1 MTPKQAVQQARA
13 QNALGYDQHRSSR
26 SLMASLC
33 KEIDQII
40 QSLWDAAAVPHADLI
55 AVGGYGRG
63 ELSPYSDIDLL
74 VLIDDGVKDSDIA
87 QPLAAFVTSLW
98 DAGLDAGHS
107 VRNLDECMQ
116 QAKEDLTVATAL
128 LESRLIAGRADRLTA
143 LHQRW
148 HNEMDRSA
156 FAQGKLLERRQRHH
170 RYQDTPYALEPN
182 IKESPGGL
190 RDLQVIQW
198 VCVAFGL
205 GHRWQ
210 DLVDRDLL
218 TAEEAR
224 ALQTQQSVLQTL
236 RGQLH
241 CAAGRR
247 EDRLVFDLQ
256 NAVAER
262 MGIKPSSTR
271 RASEL
276 LMQRYYQAAKV
287 IWQVSAILLANLE
300 PTLLPNT
307 TRITRPSGAL
317 PDLPQDAPNQAK
329 PIDEDFCITRGLLD
343 LQDERVFERKPH
355 RMLEAFV
362 LMCRHSSRR
371 GMTAKTLRALWNARD
386 QIDAA
391 FRQDPIHKAQF
402 LQVFKEGRGMVHSL
416 RILNNLGL
424 LGRMLPVFRRI
435 VGQMQHDLFHVYTV
449 DQHILQVIRNLRRLT
464 MHEHAHELPSLTAL
478 MSDFQDPWRLYL
490 AALFHDI
497 AKGRGGDHSELG
509 EHEVTKFGRQF
520 GLDEQ
525 TTDLLR
531 FLVAQHLT
539 MSTIAQKHDLADPA
553 VIEGFAQL
561 VQTPERLTALYLLT
575 VSDIRGTSPKVW
587 NNWKARLLESLYQ
600 QTMAYLTA
608 KTTQEARA
616 AIGEKALAV
625 KREEACRILLLYG
638 RDLEQ
643 SRQFWTDLDL
653 GYFLRHDAADMAWH
667 ARMLAHR
674 SRSDQPIVFAR
685 LSPSEDGLQ
694 VVVYQPDAPALFT
707 KITAYFDQENLPV
720 LEAQIHT
727 TKRGYVLDT
736 FLVDH
741 HDFPGHP
748 REMISLVEAGLA
760 AHLSDSQGLSRPS
773 KGRVSRQSRHFPM
786 PPEVELTPDHQGLFF
801 NLAITASDRPGLLY
815 TIAHCLSSHQIEV
828 QSAKITTLGERV
840 EDMFLV
846 SGPNLSTERQQVS
859 LERDLLAALSV

>member
-13 QNALGYDQHRSSR
+13 NNALGYEQHRSTR
-26 SLMASLC
+26 GLMASLC
-33 KEIDQII
+33 KEVDQII
-40 QSLWDAAAVPHADLI
+40 GSLWQAAAIPNADLI

-74 VLIDDGVKDSDIA
+74 VLIDDGVQDADIA
-87 QPLAAFVTSLW
+87 QPLAQFVNSLW

-107 VRNLDECMQ
+107 VRTLDECMQ
-116 QAKEDLTVATAL
+116 QAKDDLTVATAL
-128 LESRLIAGRADRLTA
+128 LESRLISGRSERLGA
-143 LHQRW
+143 LHRRW
-148 HNEMDRSA
+148 HGEMDRSA

-170 RYQDTPYALEPN
+170 RYQDTPYSLEPN

-198 VCVAFGL
+198 ICIAFEL

-210 DLVDRDLL
+210 DLVDKDLL
-218 TAEEAR
+218 TTEEAK
-224 ALQTQQSVLQTL
+224 ALETQQRVLQTL
-236 RGQLH
+236 RAQLH
-241 CAAGRR
+241 LAAGRR

-256 NAVAER
+256 NAVAQR
-262 MGIKPSSTR
+262 MGIKATNSR
-271 RASEL
+271 RASEM
-276 LMQRYYQAAKV
+276 LMQRYYRAAKV
-287 IWQVSAILLANLE
+287 VWQVSAILLANLE

-307 TRITRPSGAL
+307 TRITRPSGAM
-317 PDLPQDAPNQAK
+317 PDLPTDAANQAR

-343 LQDERVFERKPH
+343 LQDDKVFERSPD

-371 GMTAKTLRALWNARD
+371 GMTARTLRALWNARD
-386 QIDAA
+386 QINAD
-391 FRQDPIHKAQF
+391 FRQNPKHKDQL
-402 LQVFKEGRGMVHSL
+402 LQIFKEGRGMVHSL

-424 LGRMLPVFRRI
+424 LGRMLPVFRKI

-478 MSDFQDPWRLYL
+478 MSDFGEPWRLYL

-509 EHEVTKFGRQF
+509 EHEVARFAKAY
-520 GLDEQ
+520 GLDQ
-525 TTDLLR
+525 PTADLLQ

-539 MSTIAQKHDLADPA
+539 MSTIAQKHDLADPS
-553 VIEGFAQL
+553 VIESFAKL

-600 QTMAYLTA
+600 QTMAYLKAETPQA
-608 KTTQEARA
+608 ARD
-616 AIGEKALAV
+616 AIGEKALMA
-625 KREEACRILLLYG
+625 KREEASRILLLYG

-643 SRQFWTDLDL
+643 AQQFWADLDL

-674 SRSDQPIVFAR
+674 LTVSSPVVFAR

-727 TKRGYVLDT
+727 TKSGYVLDA

-741 HDFPGHP
+741 RDFPGHH

-760 AHLSDSQGLSRPS
+760 AHLGDSQGLSRPS
-773 KGRVSRQSRHFPM
+773 KGRVSRQSKHFPM
-786 PPEVELTPDHQGLFF
+786 PPEVDLTPDHQGLFF
-801 NLAITASDRPGLLY
+801 NLAVTASDRPGLLY

-840 EDMFLV
+840 EDVFLV
-846 SGPNLSTERQQVS
+846 SGPMLSTERQQVS
-859 LERDLLAALSV
+859 LERDLLQALSS

>member
-13 QNALGYDQHRSSR
+13 NNALGYEQHRSTP

-33 KEIDQII
+33 KEVDQII
-40 QSLWDAAAVPHADLI
+40 ASLWQAAAIPNADLI

-74 VLIDDGVKDSDIA
+74 VLIDDGVQDADIA
-87 QPLAAFVTSLW
+87 QPLTQFVNSLW

-107 VRNLDECMQ
+107 LRTLDECMQ
-116 QAKEDLTVATAL
+116 QAKDDLTVATAL
-128 LESRLIAGRADRLTA
+128 LESRLISGRAERLDA

-170 RYQDTPYALEPN
+170 RYQDTPYSLEPN
-182 IKESPGGL
+182 IKESPDGL

-210 DLVDRDLL
+210 DLVDKDLL
-218 TAEEAR
+218 TVEEAK
-224 ALQTQQSVLQTL
+224 ALESQQKVLQTL
-236 RGQLH
+236 RAHLH
-241 CAAGRR
+241 WAAGRR

-256 NAVAER
+256 NAVAQR
-262 MGIKPSSTR
+262 MGIKATNSR
-271 RASEL
+271 RASEM
-276 LMQRYYQAAKV
+276 LMQRYYRAAKV
-287 IWQVSAILLANLE
+287 VWQVSAILLANLE
-300 PTLLPNT
+300 PTLLPKASKGSSAAG
-307 TRITRPSGAL
+307 R
-317 PDLPQDAPNQAK
+317 QDPLAESK
-329 PIDEDFCITRGLLD
+329 PIDQDFCITRGLLD
-343 LQDERVFERKPH
+343 LQDDKVFERNPD
-355 RMLEAFV
+355 RLLEAFV

-371 GMTAKTLRALWNARD
+371 GMTARTLRALWNARD
-386 QIDAA
+386 RIDAD
-391 FRQDPIHKAQF
+391 FRQNPRHKDQL
-402 LQVFKEGRGMVHSL
+402 LQIFKEGRGMVHSL

-424 LGRMLPVFRRI
+424 LGRMLPVFRKI

-478 MSDFQDPWRLYL
+478 MSDFGDPWRLYL

-509 EHEVTKFGRQF
+509 EHEVARFAKQY
-520 GLDEQ
+520 GLDQ
-525 TTDLLR
+525 HTSDLLQ

-539 MSTIAQKHDLADPA
+539 MSTVAQKHDLADPS
-553 VIEGFAQL
+553 VIESFARL

-600 QTMAYLTA
+600 QTMAYLKAETPQA
-608 KTTQEARA
+608 ARD
-616 AIGEKALAV
+616 AIGEKALMA
-625 KREEACRILLLYG
+625 KREEAGRILLLYG

-643 SRQFWTDLDL
+643 AQQFWSDLDL

-674 SRSDQPIVFAR
+674 PAVTSPVVFAR
-685 LSPSEDGLQ
+685 LSPNEDGLQ

-707 KITAYFDQENLPV
+707 RITAYFDQENLPV

-727 TKRGYVLDT
+727 TKRGYVLDA

-760 AHLSDSQGLSRPS
+760 AHLGDAQGLSRPS
-773 KGRVSRQSRHFPM
+773 KGRVSRQSKHFPM

-801 NLAITASDRPGLLY
+801 NLAVTASDRPGLLY

-840 EDMFLV
+840 EDVFLV
-846 SGPNLSTERQQVS
+846 SGPSLSTERQQVS
-859 LERDLLAALSV
+859 LERDLLQALSS